1 MSARPCLSSLQ
12 NELGNALP
20 ADLSKLKDE
29 EIEALTRALA
39 QARANQST
47 ALDQALARALEF
59 VPGMM
64 RGTIRRILGL

>member
-1 MSARPCLSSLQ
+1 MSLRPCLSSLQ
-12 NELGNALP
+12 NELGNELP

-29 EIEALTRALA
+29 EIEALTRTLSLHDALPI
-39 QARANQST
+39 S

-64 RGTIRRILGL
+64 RGTLRRILGL